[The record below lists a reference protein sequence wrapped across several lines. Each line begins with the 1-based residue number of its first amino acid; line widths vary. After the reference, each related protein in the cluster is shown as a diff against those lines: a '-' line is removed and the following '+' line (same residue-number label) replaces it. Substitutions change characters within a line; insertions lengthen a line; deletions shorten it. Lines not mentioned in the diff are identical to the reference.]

1 MILTHYLSKASW
13 RSKRSSVLSDLFL
26 TQFLFTNFTNDL
38 FSFKGFVA
46 FQEKQCWRLFSCL
59 SLHALDSRWCKSLR
73 IKYWVTIFT
82 IMLAIIIIIIHII
95 IHIIINNALDSRWCK
110 SLCIKYWVII
120 FIIMLANIIITIN
133 MIT

>member
-1 MILTHYLSKASW
+1 
-13 RSKRSSVLSDLFL
+13 
-26 TQFLFTNFTNDL
+26 
-38 FSFKGFVA
+38 
-46 FQEKQCWRLFSCL
+46 
-59 SLHALDSRWCKSLR
+59 
-73 IKYWVTIFT
+73 
-82 IMLAIIIIIIHII
+82 MLAIIIIIIHII